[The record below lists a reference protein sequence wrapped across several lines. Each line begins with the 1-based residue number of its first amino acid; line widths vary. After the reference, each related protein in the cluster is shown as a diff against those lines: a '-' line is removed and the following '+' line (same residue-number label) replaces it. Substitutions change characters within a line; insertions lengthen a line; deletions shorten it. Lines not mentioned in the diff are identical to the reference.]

1 LLEDL
6 VDPVEDLLMVM
17 VLVTI
22 YVDKVMRAARRLVVF
37 LKIAVVVVELVVL
50 APLREQLF
58 VPPLVVLVVLVEHR
72 LSQVLL

>member
-6 VDPVEDLLMVM
+6 VDPVEDLLMVL

-22 YVDKVMRAARRLVVF
+22 YVDKVMRAARRPVVF
-37 LKIAVVVVELVVL
+37 LKMHLAVVELVVL